1 MLTSREYL
9 LLRVDVKIELSILLL
24 IKNLR
29 VSAYGMNSIIVI

>member
-9 LLRVDVKIELSILLL
+9 LLRVDVKIELRILLL